1 MTSSKRDRTTA
12 LPQDLQE
19 AMRRRLAG
27 RAAARQGIPPAD
39 RTRPLPL
46 SFAQQRLWFL
56 DRLRPGDARYNSA
69 VALRLTGPLDRT
81 ALSRAL
87 DTVVERHE
95 ALRTT
100 FEERDGRP
108 AQTVRPA
115 APVPLPVTDT
125 PSYALEGALLAEYGR
140 PFDLDAGPL
149 LRALLLRETDTAH
162 TLLLTAHHIIT
173 DGWSMGIVLEEL
185 CTAYDAFA
193 RGAAPEPGPVAT
205 QYPDFAAWQREQLS
219 GPRLERQ
226 LDHWK
231 AQLSGAVAS
240 RLPLDHPRDGE
251 ESGAGAVRTFT
262 VPARTTARLR
272 ELAAEQHTT
281 LFTSLVAACQAL
293 LARWSG
299 QDDITIGSLTPG
311 RSRTDLER
319 TVGFFANTVV
329 LRTPVDTGGS
339 FRDLLGSAAT
349 TVNDAF
355 AHGDT
360 PFERLVEAVG
370 ATREAGRNPLFD
382 VMVLLH
388 PAPPTAPALRDLTAS
403 PVAVPR
409 QAATFELSVE
419 FVPDGEGLT
428 GLLEY
433 RTDLFD
439 TATAER
445 ITDQLLRT
453 LEGAATAPD
462 RPLGSL
468 PLLGP
473 DEARR
478 ITEEWHGTASAVP
491 AVTCPELFARQA
503 ERVPHAT
510 ALVAGEDRLDYATL
524 NTRAD
529 RLARHLV
536 AQGAGPERLVALR
549 LPRTADMIVAILA
562 VWKSGAGYLPLDL
575 ALPQERVQFLL
586 DDARPALVL
595 DEAALA
601 AVWEVEPGALPDP
614 GTDRATAPPDP
625 DTTAYVIYTSGST
638 GRPKGVAVTHR
649 SLTHLLAA
657 HREGFV
663 ADAGGGPL
671 RVALTAS
678 FSFDTS
684 LEGVL
689 LMADGHPLHLVDETT
704 RLDAAELVEYV
715 VEHRV
720 DFLDLTPSYLRQ
732 LLPAG
737 LLTDPRHQ
745 PRVLMLGGEPIGP
758 ALWRELAGHQG
769 VAAYNFYGP
778 TECTVDTLACRIEGE
793 GRPLVGRPLP
803 NVRAYV
809 LDDRLQPVPPGVGGE
824 LYLAGEQVARGYAGR
839 PGLTATRFLADPFGA
854 PGTRMYRTGDLARWT
869 ADGRLDHLGRADD
882 QVKVRGHRI
891 EPGEIEAALLDLPDL
906 TGAAVV
912 ALPDTHGQLRLA
924 AYVVPAAGAEPP
936 SAAQLRAAC
945 RRVLP
950 DHMVPSS
957 FTVLDTLPLTTS
969 GKLDRRALP
978 APDLETAPREREFVA
993 PRTPDEETLAGVW
1006 AEVLGVTRV
1015 GVTDNFFE
1023 LGGDSILSIQ
1033 AVSRARA
1040 AGLHLT
1046 SRDVFRHQTV
1056 ADLAAAASRRIAGT
1070 PVPRRPR
1077 EDGPAPLT
1085 PVQEW
1090 YAATHSDRDGRLRPF
1105 SMSMLLDLPYDVDEP
1120 ALEHAVEALAI
1131 HHPALRTRFAHSD
1144 GRTVGGAG
1152 QNGQASVTGEPGV
1165 TGHTGGVRR
1174 QHPGEGPVTGLLTRH
1189 DLSAAPDP
1197 AEARLSAAHTARAA
1211 LDPATG
1217 ALLRAALLLP
1227 PPGGRPQLFVTAHHL
1242 AVDSVSWRIL
1252 LGDLRQAYRQAAAG
1266 EAIQLEPVATPFTDW
1281 AAHLARLTRAGD
1293 LDDDLPYWTTE
1304 AARPRTPLPVDR
1316 RGTPLAGTVRTV
1328 RTRVDRATTEALLRR
1343 VPTAYRTQVNDVL
1356 LGALSRVLADWAGTE
1371 HVTVALEGH
1380 GREDLIAGN
1389 VDLSRTVGWFTS
1401 QYPVTL
1407 TPAGTPAAPDWGGT
1421 LKAVKE
1427 RLRAVPRR
1435 GLSYEALARLGSPD
1449 PAAGA
1454 LRELPLPQVCFNYH
1468 GQWDTTAGADFAP
1481 AAEVPG
1487 RDMAADEPLDHL
1499 LDISA
1504 VVADGEL
1511 EITWHYSD
1519 QAHTPDT
1526 VGELANGMVAALA
1539 AIAEHCA
1546 RPGAGGRTPSD
1557 FPLARLDQAAV
1568 DRLVGDARTV
1578 EDLLPLT
1585 PLQEGMLFHRLM
1597 GGADDVY
1604 VDQAA
1609 LLLDGVADPHTFGL
1623 AWQRVTDR
1631 TPALRT
1637 SVVWQDVPVPLQVVH
1652 RDVRVPL
1659 TQLDWRDVAPQE
1671 RADRFDRLRAD
1682 DLAHGIGLAS
1692 APLMRLSLI
1701 RLPDARL
1708 HLLWTSHH
1716 LILDGWSLA
1725 QVLTEVCEEYAAL
1738 TVGGEPSP
1746 PVRRSFAD
1754 YVRWLA
1760 DQDAEA
1766 ARAHWRATLGG
1777 FASPTPLPVDRPLTG
1792 THESRSADVHTAELS
1807 DTVSATLARTARD
1820 AGLTVNTVVQG
1831 AWALLLARHSAEPDV
1846 VFGTTVSGRPDELPG
1861 VESMVGMFIN
1871 TVPTRVRIDG
1881 GRPAADW
1888 LRELQDVQAESRRFA
1903 AASLAEL
1910 TALSDVPSGTPL
1922 FHSMVAFE
1930 NYPFDAART
1939 SGSGVRLVDV
1949 ASRDAT
1955 NYPLVLRAYQ
1965 GERLGFDLAYD
1976 PDLFDAD
1983 TVRALTHRLRLLLTE
1998 IAEHP
2003 GRPLRALA
2011 RTTAEERRRML
2022 VDFNGTEHGRPADTL
2037 VDLFEAQAAR
2047 TPEAVAVTC
2056 GSDRLDYAT
2065 LDAAAGRLAHR
2076 LAEAGAGPERFVA
2089 LALPRTTDLVV
2100 AVLAVLK
2107 TGAAYLPVDP
2117 KLPAER
2123 VAQLLDDA
2131 APVTLVTTTPMT
2143 TTEAAGRVRDTGV
2156 PLLVLDTP
2164 DVRADLARRPATGPA
2179 PSRRPLPES
2188 PAYAIYTSGS
2198 TGRPKGVVVPHAN
2211 VVRLFSRTH
2220 HWFGFDESDVW
2231 TLFHSYAFD
2240 FSVWELWGALLH
2252 GGRLVVVPDDT
2263 ARSPEDFLRL
2273 LADEQVTVLNQTP
2286 SAFYP
2291 LARADAEHPEL
2302 GARLALRT
2310 VVFGG
2315 EALDVDRLAEWYAHH
2330 PDTAPRLVNM
2340 YGITETTVHVTYE
2353 PLDRTT
2359 ARTGAASP
2367 IGTGIPDLRIYVLDG
2382 DLAPVPPGAVG
2393 EMYVAGEGLARG
2405 YLRRPG
2411 LTATRFLADPFA
2423 ASDPSAAPGR
2433 RMYRTGDRARRRA
2446 DGTLEYLGRA
2456 DQQVKIRG
2464 YRIEPGEIE
2473 AALHTHAGVGAA
2485 AVGVYEDGSGTRRLV
2500 AHVVGRGGAEP
2511 RTATEPPAATESP
2524 VVIEPRLAAALP
2536 VAAEPPPAAEL
2547 RAHLERL
2554 LPAHMVPAA
2563 YVPMAALPLTVNGK
2577 LDRRALPAPGPDG
2590 FATDAERVAPR
2601 TPAERAVAAA
2611 WADVLDTDEVGA
2623 DDDFF
2628 ALGGDSI
2635 LAVRVVSRLR
2645 AAFGTEVSP
2654 RLLFTH
2660 STLSDLAAELGDPAR
2675 HGTAPADVIPAV
2687 DPNTPAPLSYA
2698 QQRLWFLDRFEP
2710 GSTEY
2715 TTLSVLRLRGPL
2727 DADALR
2733 AALDGLVARHEAL
2746 RTTFRETGPEG
2757 RQDGHAL
2764 QDARQDGQ
2772 ARQIV
2777 HPPYPVDL
2785 PLDDL
2790 TGARDHLDAL
2800 IEREASA
2807 PFDLGAGPLL
2817 RARLVRL
2824 ADDEHVLVLAVH
2836 HIVTDGWSAGV
2847 LGRDLGELY
2856 TAARES
2862 RAPRLPHLPV
2872 RYADFAAWQRAR
2884 TDEVDEQ
2891 LGYWRAT
2898 LDGIT
2903 PLEPPTDRPR
2913 PAVRSR
2919 EGAMVTFTLPAA
2931 LTERLRETGRDADAT
2946 LYMTLLTACTVLLS
2960 RWADQEDITVG
2971 TVTAGRERPELHDV
2985 VGMFVN
2991 TLVLRNRVEP
3001 GLSFRTL
3008 LERVRTNVLDA
3019 FAHQDVPFEKLV
3031 DALQPERDTSRTPLF
3046 QVMVALHNLG
3056 AENLDLPGLDVEPLT
3071 PPIRYAS
3078 YDLAFD
3084 FVENDARDGYAA
3096 GDGDDASDGGVT
3108 GYLEYDTGLFDEDT
3122 AERLVARLRLLLEAA
3137 VEDPHRDARALP
3149 LLTPAEQRQVLDE
3162 WQGDRLPVPD
3172 TDFPALFE
3180 AQAART
3186 PYATAL
3192 VARDGTLTFAALNER
3207 ANRLAHHLITL
3218 GVGPERVVAVRL
3230 PRTSELL
3237 VAVFA
3242 VLKAGG
3248 TLLCADPGL
3257 PEERVAFLVEDAAP
3271 HTVLTADILRGT
3283 PWDELPAHD
3292 PTDAD
3297 RLAALHPDNAA
3308 YIIYT
3313 SGSTGRPKGVTVE
3326 HRHLV
3331 NLCHD
3336 HREGLVAPH
3345 TADGRRLKAAL
3356 SASFSFDTS
3365 WEGPLLLALGQE
3377 VHLVDEDVRL
3387 DPEAFC
3393 AQVDERELDLVN
3405 VTPSFLRELTAAGLL
3420 APGRHRPRL
3429 LLVGGEAVGA
3439 DTWAELCA
3447 AQDDFG
3453 VTAYNVYGP
3462 TETTVDAVYGRC
3474 ADHGERPVIGRPG
3487 RNLRAYVLDGALRPV
3502 PPGVPGELYLAGA
3515 QVARGYLNR
3524 PGLTATRF
3532 IADPFAAADRF
3543 GASGPAGGSGTVT
3556 APGGRMYRTGDRARW
3571 TTSGALEF
3579 LGRVDEQVK
3588 IRGFRIE
3595 PGEVE
3600 AALLAL
3606 PDVTD
3611 AAVTAREHAGRTM
3624 LVAYVVP
3631 AGEQAPSADELRV
3644 RLRRTLPDHMV
3655 PTAFVPLTRIP
3666 RTSGGKTDRRALPAP
3681 PAQPD
3686 SGTPYVAPRPGTEER
3701 LAAIWAEVLGVER
3714 VGARDNF
3721 FALGG
3726 DSILSIQIVSRARR
3740 TGLALTTK
3748 DVFRHQTVAEL
3759 ALRVAE
3765 SAPRPASGTDET
3777 VPAEAPLTPIQRWY
3791 LDHRRPG
3798 DALRFTMTQRLE
3810 LALGADPSALEQ
3822 AVDALVYRHP
3832 ALRTSFRHTE
3842 DGWHQQVLPQAP
3854 HAVFTSYDTSHLDDP
3869 ELEAQVQRAADAAQ
3883 GALDPTEGRVVR
3895 VLLFDRGPE
3904 RPAQLLL
3911 TVHHLAVDGVSW
3923 RILLGD
3929 LETAHRAAAAGE
3941 PVALPPAGTS
3951 YGRWARRL
3959 EEHTRSGALDA
3970 DLAHWT
3976 RTAAAP
3982 AGLPAGRPGPN
3993 THGTAATVTVTLTE
4007 EETEALL
4014 RRVPEVYRTQV
4025 NDVLLSALGRTL
4037 ARWCGRDTVLVGV
4050 EGHGREDLFDDVDL
4064 SRTVGWFTAE
4074 FPLALTVAPDADWR
4088 ATLRSVKEQLRA
4100 VPLHGLSHGA
4110 LRHLLPDS
4118 PLADAPH
4125 PRVGFNYH
4133 GRWDAGSGTEDGLYR
4148 SAVLPP
4154 AGRDT
4159 DPDETRPYLLDIT
4172 GVVQDGR
4179 LELGWTYPAA
4189 VHDEST
4195 VRHLAEQMCAALR
4208 DIVAHCA
4215 QPDAGGRT
4223 PSDFP
4228 LAGLSQQQ
4236 LDRLVGDGRQVADV
4250 LPLTPLQSGMLFHG
4264 LVDTAGAYFDRTAVR
4279 LTGVDDPGVFAAAWQ
4294 QVTDRTPVL
4303 RTDVHWQGLPHPV
4316 QVVHDRVDL
4325 PVTHLDWRTLTRE
4338 ERAAA
4343 TERLL
4348 AEDRAAGM
4356 DLTAAPLTRIT
4367 LAALPGAEVLL
4378 LWSSHHLILDGWS
4391 TGQLLTEVCER
4402 YAALTGGRD
4411 SAPPVRRPF
4420 ADFVR
4425 WLREQDE
4432 DAAERHWAD
4441 TLAGVT
4447 ERTPLP
4453 YDRIPAEAHR
4463 ARSAESVHHELD
4475 GDASGRLRETAAR
4488 AGLTVNTV
4496 VQAAWAL
4503 LLARY
4508 SGRDDVVFGTTVS
4521 GRPAELPG
4529 VDTMIGMFINTVPT
4543 RVRVR
4548 GDGVLSWLRG
4558 LQEAQSEDRRFD
4570 FLSLA
4575 RIQSLTEVP
4584 SGQALFDSMVV
4595 FENYPVDESAAA
4607 RTGVGVA
4614 EVRADDATTFPLCLR
4629 AHLSDRLGFDLAYDP
4644 AFFDRETV
4652 EQATARLATLLTRL
4666 ADGIDDT
4673 DGGVGALDPLTAG
4686 DRRLLAAWNT
4696 TARRVEPR
4704 SPVDLFAE
4712 QARRTPD
4719 ALALDD
4725 GDRRLTYREL
4735 ADWSDRVASRLL
4747 ADGLAAEDGVAL
4759 LMDRRAELVV
4769 AQLAVLKAGGAYVP
4783 VDGRAP
4789 EERRRTMLAQAN
4801 VRARLTA
4808 EDVAAARHAPLTGH
4822 AAVPADP
4829 DRLAYVMFT
4838 SGSTGLPKAVAV
4850 RHRDVTSLATDSRFT
4865 DGVCARVLL
4874 HSPVAF
4880 DAATFEV
4887 WAPLLTGGCVVVAP
4901 GETLDAALLRRLIGA
4916 GAGAGAGADAGARAA
4931 GAGPAR
4937 PARPVAPAAAGG
4949 HPETNGRSG
4958 DDGSIVGVGRCGDG
4972 RRGVDVGRPEDPG
4985 RTGGARLTA
4994 VWLTAGLFRLLA
5006 QDSPDSFA
5014 GLRQV
5019 WTGGDVV
5026 PAAAVRRVLAAC
5038 PGLTVVDGYGPT
5050 ETTTF
5055 ATSHALD
5062 DAAAVPD
5069 TVPVGRPLDDK
5080 RVHVLDARMRPVPP
5094 GCAGELYIAGEGV
5107 ARGYLGRPGESAR
5120 RFLADPLGP
5129 PGARMYRTGDLARRR
5144 PDGTVEFLGRAD
5156 DQVKIRGFRV
5166 EPGEVAAALAPH
5178 PGVADVAV
5186 TARED
5191 RPGARRLVAYVVGPA
5206 GHDPDEL
5213 RAYARRMLPDY
5224 LVPSAFVALT
5234 ALPLSGNGKV
5244 DHAALP
5250 APEGNTGPGQ
5260 GTRTAPRTE
5269 AERRTADVF
5278 ADVLGGQLPG
5288 VEDDF
5293 FALGGDSILSIR
5305 LASRLAEEFGTT
5317 LSPRVVFTHPTPAAL
5332 AELLTGDRTAD
5343 EKRPVIAPVD
5353 RDATAPMSY
5362 AQQRLWFL
5370 EEFAPG
5376 GTEYVTA
5383 LALRLRGRLDPRAL
5397 AAALRKLVTRHESL
5411 RTTFDTVDGRGV
5423 QIVRPP
5429 QEVPLPLYDL
5439 SELPEGERTARL
5451 EKRLAADRA
5460 LPFDLREGPLLRTG
5474 LIRLADD
5481 EHVLTL
5487 TLHHIVTDGWSTAV
5501 LTGDLAHLYRAEL
5514 DPATEPL
5521 PPLPVQYADYAHW
5534 QRTTSEHEQQ
5544 LDYWKEQL
5552 ADIKPLDLPT
5562 DRPRPPL
5569 RTRSGAS
5576 ARLTL
5581 PPGVARR
5588 LGQVGR
5594 DRGATLFTTLVA
5606 AAQTFLAR
5614 LCGSQDVT
5622 VGTVTSGRDQAEIQ
5636 HLIGFFVNTLVLR
5649 SHVDTERPFA
5659 EFLDDVRRTVLDAF
5673 AHQEVPFEQVVDE
5686 VRPVRDT
5693 SRTPLFQVMVVLQNT
5708 PAAGL
5713 DVPDLEVSAVETEL
5727 QHAAFDLTLE
5737 FAEADSG
5744 GLDGLLTYNTDLFDA
5759 ATAEHLADQLTTL
5772 LTAVADDPHRS
5783 LAALPLASD
5792 EELKALLEQGRGT
5805 ARPVPVATLPDL
5817 FARQVAATPD
5827 AVALEDAGRQLSYAG
5842 LDRAADRLAHR
5853 LIARGVGPE
5862 DVVALAL
5869 PRSAETVVAQLAVAK
5884 AGAAFLPVDPN
5895 YPPQRREFMVR
5906 DAGARVVLDDP
5917 AEIMETWGVGGLHT
5931 APAEAV
5937 RVTALTPDHPAY
5949 VIYTSGSTGT
5959 PKGVTVTHRGLAGF
5973 AAAAAERY
5981 AAGPGDRVLQFAS
5994 PSFDASVL
6002 ELCVSLLSGATLVT
6016 GEEGPLIGERLAQ
6029 VLAERRISHT
6039 LIPPAALATVDPET
6053 AGHLPH
6059 LRTLIVGAEACPAD
6073 LVERWAPGR
6082 RMINS
6087 YGPTEATV
6095 VATWTGPL
6103 SPADGAPPIGRPA
6116 GATRVYVLDGALR
6129 PVPPCVTGE
6138 LYVAGP
6144 GLARGYL
6151 HRPGLTARRFVAD
6164 PFGAAGERMYRTGDL
6179 VRRGADGELR
6189 FVGRADDQIKLRGFR
6204 IEPGETESALRRS
6217 PYVRDAVV
6225 VVRTDGPDGSHGPH
6239 GPDGQPSD
6247 GHGRL
6252 VAYVVPADHGHGD
6265 GDGDGGDG
6273 GGGGGGGLPVAA
6285 LREDLAGLLPPHMV
6299 PSVFVP
6305 LERLPLTPNGKT
6317 DRRALPAPDPAHTA
6331 VAAGPRT
6338 APRTDT
6344 ERRIAHVWTDVL
6356 GVADIGVDD
6365 NFFVLGGDSILSMQV
6380 VSRLRREGLHL
6391 ATRDLFTHQTVAEL
6405 ATVVGTAPQHAGDGP
6420 ATGAVPLTP
6429 IQEWFLTTPRADH
6442 THFNQSALLE
6452 LDAAPDPAALGIA
6465 LDAMLEHH
6473 DALRMR
6479 FTEDADGW
6487 HQFNPPPGEQG
6498 ESEELLV
6505 RYDLSG
6511 LPSEEADAAMKKA
6524 ADALHTGFDLGRG
6537 PLLRAAL
6544 FTGAGA
6550 DGRTANDGTAD
6561 GRTADSRPPDEAEGT
6576 AFLLLVAHHLVVDAV
6591 SWRILADD
6599 LEAAYRQAVRGE
6611 PVSLGERTTSFRD
6624 WAHKLAGHVVGGGLD
6639 HELAYWEEAVTAGQ
6653 LPTAV
6658 SASAAA
6664 SAATTPVAQQA
6675 GPFTVE
6681 LGEEDTE
6688 SLLRA
6693 APAAYRTRVNDVLL
6707 AALALALARRT
6718 GNDRVR
6724 LDLEGHGREDL
6735 LDDVDLSRT
6744 VGWFTTIHPVV
6755 LQVSEPDRPGPARNW
6770 RSLVKSVRRQL
6781 RSVPGNGLGF
6791 GALRTFG
6798 PPEVRER
6805 LGAAAH
6811 GQVVFNY
6818 LGQWDARP
6826 AAPDGGLVRTE
6837 HGSFGQDH
6845 DPRDSGSHPLEVV
6858 GAVRDG
6864 RFAFTWHH
6872 HAGTYD
6878 PATVR
6883 RVAGDFAEALSHIAR
6898 HARESL

>member
-1 MTSSKRDRTTA
+1 MTSSKRDRTQA
-12 LPQDLQE
+12 LPADLQE

-27 RAAARQGIPPAD
+27 RAAAARQGIPRAD
-39 RTRPLPL
+39 RSRPLPL

-81 ALSRAL
+81 LLSRAL
-87 DTVVERHE
+87 DLVVERHE

-100 FEERDGRP
+100 FEESDGRP

-115 APVPLPVTDT
+115 APVRLPVTDT
-125 PSYALEGALLAEYGR
+125 PSFALEAALLAEYER
-140 PFDLDAGPL
+140 PFDLSTGPL
-149 LRALLLRETDTAH
+149 VRALLLRESDTAH
-162 TLLLTAHHIIT
+162 TLMLTAHHIVT
-173 DGWSMGIVLEEL
+173 DGWSMGVLLEEL
-185 CTAYDAFA
+185 CTAYEALS
-193 RGAAPEPGPVAT
+193 RGAAPELEPVAT
-205 QYPDFAAWQREQLS
+205 QYPDFAAWQREQLT
-219 GPRLERQ
+219 GPRLERELTYWTQ
-226 LDHWK
+226 
-231 AQLSGAVAS
+231 QLSGAVPP
-240 RLPLDHPRDGE
+240 RLPLDRPRDGE
-251 ESGAGAVRTFT
+251 ESGAGAVHTFT
-262 VPARTTARLR
+262 VPADVTARLR

-281 LFTSLVAACQAL
+281 LFTSLLAACQAL

-299 QDDITIGSLTPG
+299 QDDITVGSLTPG

-319 TVGFFANTVV
+319 AVGFFAHTVV
-329 LRTPVDTGGS
+329 LRTPVDRDGS
-339 FRDLLGSAAT
+339 FRDLLGAAAT

-388 PAPPTAPALRDLTAS
+388 PAPPAAPALRDLTTA

-409 QAATFELSVE
+409 QAATFDLSVE
-419 FVPDGEGLT
+419 FVPDGDGLT

-445 ITDQLLRT
+445 MAGQLLRT

-462 RPLGSL
+462 RPLGTL
-468 PLLGP
+468 PLLTPG
-473 DEARR
+473 EARR
-478 ITEEWHGTASAVP
+478 VTQEWNTTAPPVP
-491 AVTCPELFARQA
+491 TTTPQELFARQA
-503 ERVPHAT
+503 ARTPHAT
-510 ALVAGEDRLDYATL
+510 ALVAGDDRLDYATL
-524 NTRAD
+524 NARAN
-529 RLARHLV
+529 RLAHHLM

-549 LPRTADMIVAILA
+549 LPRTADMIVAMLA
-562 VWKSGAGYLPLDL
+562 VWKSGAGYLPLDR
-575 ALPQERVQFLL
+575 ALPEERVRFLL

-595 DEAALA
+595 DEAALR
-601 AVWEVEPGALPDP
+601 AVPTTLPD
-614 GTDRATAPPDP
+614 TDPVAPASP

-649 SLTHLLAA
+649 SLAHLLAA
-657 HREGFV
+657 HRAGFV

-704 RLDAAELVEYV
+704 RLDAAALVEYV

-737 LLTDPRHQ
+737 LLTDPRHR
-745 PRVLMLGGEPIGP
+745 PRVLMLGGEAIGP
-758 ALWRELAGHQG
+758 GLWRELAGHPD

-778 TECTVDTLACRIEGE
+778 TECTVDALACRIEGE

-803 NVRAYV
+803 HVRAYV

-824 LYLAGEQVARGYAGR
+824 LYLAGEQLARGYAGR
-839 PGLTATRFLADPFGA
+839 PGLTAARFLADPFGP

-869 ADGRLDHLGRADD
+869 ADGRVDYLGRADD

-891 EPGEIEAALLDLPDL
+891 EPGEVEAALLDLPDL

-912 ALPDTHGQLRLA
+912 AVADAHGHLRLA
-924 AYVVPAAGAEPP
+924 AYVVPRQGAEPP
-936 SAAQLRAAC
+936 TASELRAAC

-957 FTVLDTLPLTTS
+957 FTVLGALPLTTS

-978 APDLETAPREREFVA
+978 APDVDAVPREREFVA
-993 PRTPDEETLAGVW
+993 PRTPDEETLAGIW
-1006 AEVLGVTRV
+1006 AEVLGVARV

-1040 AGLHLT
+1040 AGLRLT

-1056 ADLAAAASRRIAGT
+1056 ADLAAAASRRTAEVHA
-1070 PVPRRPR
+1070 PSLARQ
-1077 EDGPAPLT
+1077 EGPAPLT
-1085 PVQEW
+1085 PVQDW
-1090 YAATHSDRDGRLRPF
+1090 YFATHGDREGNPRLF
-1105 SMSMLLDLPYDVDEP
+1105 SMSMLIDLPYDLDAP
-1120 ALEHAVEALAI
+1120 ALERAVDALAA
-1131 HHPALRTRFAHSD
+1131 HHPALRTRFA
-1144 GRTVGGAG
+1144 RGGDIW
-1152 QNGQASVTGEPGV
+1152 S
-1165 TGHTGGVRR
+1165 
-1174 QHPGEGPVTGLLTRH
+1174 QHPGEGPATGLTTRH
-1189 DLSAAPDP
+1189 DLTGAADLP
-1197 AEARLSAAHTARAA
+1197 AARTEAADAARAA

-1227 PPGGRPQLFVTAHHL
+1227 PGERPQLFLTAHHL

-1252 LGDLRQAYRQAAAG
+1252 LADLELAYRQASAG
-1266 EAIQLEPVATPFTDW
+1266 EPVRLEPVPSAFTDW
-1281 AAHLARLTRAGD
+1281 AADLSRRVRAGE
-1293 LDDDLPYWTTE
+1293 LDDDLPYWTAE
-1304 AARPRTPLPVDR
+1304 AAEPRTPLPVDR
-1316 RGTPLAGTVRTV
+1316 PGTPLAGSVRTV
-1328 RTRVDRATTEALLRR
+1328 RTRVARATTEALLRR
-1343 VPTAYRTQVNDVL
+1343 VPAAYRTQVNDVL
-1356 LGALSRVLADWAGTE
+1356 LSALSRVLTDWTGTGR
-1371 HVTVALEGH
+1371 VTVALEGH
-1380 GREDLIAGN
+1380 GREDRLFED
-1389 VDLSRTVGWFTS
+1389 VDLSRTVGWFTT

-1407 TPAGTPAAPDWGGT
+1407 TPAGPSSAPDWGGT

-1435 GLSYEALARLGSPD
+1435 GLSYEALARLGSPA
-1449 PAAGA
+1449 PAARA
-1454 LRELPLPQVCFNYH
+1454 LAEVPLPQVCFNYH
-1468 GQWDTTAGADFAP
+1468 GQWDASPGQDFAP

-1487 RDMAADEPLDHL
+1487 RDMAVDEPLDHL
-1499 LDISA
+1499 LDVSA
-1504 VVADGEL
+1504 VVVDGEL

-1519 QAHTPDT
+1519 HTHDTDT
-1526 VGELANGMVAALA
+1526 VRSLADGMVAALA
-1539 AIAEHCA
+1539 AIAEHCG

-1568 DRLVGDARTV
+1568 DRLVGDGRTV

-1585 PLQEGMLFHRLM
+1585 PLQEGMLFHRLV
-1597 GGADDVY
+1597 GGPDDVY

-1609 LLLDGVADPHTFGL
+1609 LLLDGVADPHAFAV

-1652 RDVRVPL
+1652 RDVRVPV
-1659 TQLDWRDVAPQE
+1659 TRLDWRDVPEGE
-1671 RADRFDRLRAD
+1671 RADRFARLRAD
-1682 DLAHGIGLAS
+1682 DLARGIDLAA
-1692 APLMRLSLI
+1692 APLMRLTLV

-1738 TVGGEPSP
+1738 TAGTEPSP
-1746 PVRRSFAD
+1746 PVRRPFAD

-1766 ARAHWRATLGG
+1766 GRAHWRQALAG
-1777 FASPTPLPVDRPLTG
+1777 FATPTPLPFDRPLTG
-1792 THESRSADVHTAELS
+1792 GHEARSADVHTAELS
-1807 DTVSATLARTARD
+1807 DAVSRALARTARE
-1820 AGLTVNTVVQG
+1820 AGLTVSTVVQG
-1831 AWALLLARHSAEPDV
+1831 AWALLLARYSAEPDV
-1846 VFGTTVSGRPDELPG
+1846 VFGTTVSGRPEELPG

-1871 TVPTRVRIDG
+1871 TVPTRVRVDG
-1881 GRPAADW
+1881 HRAAVDW
-1888 LRELQDVQAESRRFA
+1888 LRELQAAQADSRRFS

-1910 TALSDVPSGTPL
+1910 TALSDVPSGSPL

-1930 NYPFDAART
+1930 NYPFDEART
-1939 SGSGVRLVDV
+1939 SGSGIRLADV
-1949 ASRDAT
+1949 TSRDAT

-1976 PDLFDAD
+1976 PHLFDAGA
-1983 TVRALTHRLRLLLTE
+1983 VRALADRLRLLLTE
-1998 IAEHP
+1998 FAEAP

-2011 RTTAEERRRML
+2011 WTTAEERRRML
-2022 VDFNGTEHGRPADTL
+2022 VDVNGTERGRPADTL

-2047 TPEAVAVTC
+2047 TPDATAVTC
-2056 GSDRLDYAT
+2056 GADRLDYAT

-2089 LALPRTTDLVV
+2089 LALPRSTDLVV
-2100 AVLAVLK
+2100 AILAVLK
-2107 TGAAYLPVDP
+2107 TGAAYLPIDP

-2123 VAQLLDDA
+2123 IAHLLDDA
-2131 APVTLVTTTPMT
+2131 APVTLVTTTD
-2143 TTEAAGRVRDTGV
+2143 AAGRAPGTTV
-2156 PLLVLDTP
+2156 PLLVLDAP
-2164 DVRADLARRPATGPA
+2164 DVPADLARRPSTGPA
-2179 PSRRPLPES
+2179 PARRPLPES

-2211 VVRLFSRTH
+2211 VVRLFTRTR
-2220 HWFGFDESDVW
+2220 HWFGFDETDVW

-2263 ARSPEDFLRL
+2263 ARSPEDLLRL

-2315 EALDVDRLAEWYAHH
+2315 EALDVARLADWYTRH

-2340 YGITETTVHVTYE
+2340 YGITETTVHVTYA

-2359 ARTGAASP
+2359 ARTGTASP
-2367 IGTGIPDLRIYVLDG
+2367 IGTGIPDLRVYVLD
-2382 DLAPVPPGAVG
+2382 DALAPVPPGAVG

-2405 YLRRPG
+2405 YLKRPG
-2411 LTATRFLADPFA
+2411 LTATRFLADPFG
-2423 ASDPSAAPGR
+2423 APGT

-2473 AALHTHAGVGAA
+2473 AALHAHPGVGEA

-2511 RTATEPPAATESP
+2511 PS
-2524 VVIEPRLAAALP
+2524 AAA
-2536 VAAEPPPAAEL
+2536 L

-2563 YVPMAALPLTVNGK
+2563 YVPLAALPLTANGK

-2590 FATDAERVAPR
+2590 FATGTGHSAPR

-2645 AAFGTEVSP
+2645 AAFGTDVSP
-2654 RLLFTH
+2654 RLLFTNPTV
-2660 STLSDLAAELGDPAR
+2660 SGLAAALGDPAEN
-2675 HGTAPADVIPAV
+2675 GTMPADVIPAA
-2687 DPNTPAPLSYA
+2687 DPGTPAPLSYA

-2727 DADALR
+2727 DETALR
-2733 AALDGLVARHEAL
+2733 TALSGLVARHEAL
-2746 RTTFRETGPEG
+2746 RTTFAE
-2757 RQDGHAL
+2757 QDGHAT
-2764 QDARQDGQ
+2764 
-2772 ARQIV
+2772 QIV
-2777 HPPYPVDL
+2777 HPPHPVDL

-2790 TGARDHLDAL
+2790 TGARDGLDAL
-2800 IEREASA
+2800 VESEAA
-2807 PFDLGAGPLL
+2807 VPFDLSTGPLL

-2836 HIVTDGWSAGV
+2836 HIVTDGWSVGV

-2856 TAARES
+2856 AAALEG

-2872 RYADFAAWQRAR
+2872 RYADHATWQRAR
-2884 TDEVDEQ
+2884 TDHVDKQ
-2891 LGYWRAT
+2891 LAYWRDT

-2913 PAVRSR
+2913 PAVRTR
-2919 EGAMVTFTLPAA
+2919 DGALVTFTLPAA
-2931 LTERLRETGRDADAT
+2931 LTERLRETGREADAT
-2946 LYMTLLTACTVLLS
+2946 LYMTLLTACTILLS

-2971 TVTAGRERPELHDV
+2971 TVTAGRERAELHDV

-2991 TLVLRNRVEP
+2991 TLVLRNRVEQ
-3001 GLSFRTL
+3001 GLSFRAL
-3008 LERVRTNVLDA
+3008 LERVRTTVLDA
-3019 FAHQDVPFEKLV
+3019 FAHQEVPFEKLV

-3056 AENLDLPGLDVEPLT
+3056 AEAPGLPGLDVEPLT
-3071 PPIRYAS
+3071 PPVRHAAF
-3078 YDLAFD
+3078 DLAFD
-3084 FVENDARDGYAA
+3084 FVE
-3096 GDGDDASDGGVT
+3096 SDGGVT
-3108 GYLEYDTGLFDEDT
+3108 GYLEYDTGLFDADT
-3122 AERLVARLRLLLEAA
+3122 AERLAARLTLLLEAA
-3137 VEDPHRDARALP
+3137 AEDPHRDARALP
-3149 LLTPAEQRQVLDE
+3149 LLTDAERRQVLDE
-3162 WQGDRLPVPD
+3162 WQGGRLPAAD
-3172 TDFPALFE
+3172 TAFPALFE

-3186 PYATAL
+3186 PDATAL
-3192 VARDGTLTFAALNER
+3192 VARDETLTFAALDER

-3230 PRTSELL
+3230 PRTSHLL
-3237 VAVFA
+3237 VAVLA

-3248 TLLCADPGL
+3248 TLLCLDPDL
-3257 PEERVAFLVEDAAP
+3257 PEERVSFLLADAAP
-3271 HTVLTADILRGT
+3271 HTVLTADSLREV
-3283 PWDELPAHD
+3283 PWDRLPAHH

-3297 RLAALHPDNAA
+3297 RLAPLHPDNAA
-3308 YIIYT
+3308 YIVYT

-3336 HREGLVAPH
+3336 HREGLVTPH

-3377 VHLVDEDVRL
+3377 IHLVDEDVRL

-3393 AQVDERELDLVN
+3393 AQIDQRELDLVN

-3420 APGRHRPRL
+3420 APGRHHPRL
-3429 LLVGGEAVGA
+3429 LLVGGEAVGP
-3439 DTWAELCA
+3439 DTWTELCA
-3447 AQDDFG
+3447 AGADFG
-3453 VTAYNVYGP
+3453 VTAYNMYGP

-3474 ADHGERPVIGRPG
+3474 ADRPERPVIGRPG

-3502 PPGVPGELYLAGA
+3502 PPGFPGELYLAGA

-3524 PGLTATRF
+3524 PGLTAARF
-3532 IADPFAAADRF
+3532 LADPF
-3543 GASGPAGGSGTVT
+3543 G
-3556 APGGRMYRTGDRARW
+3556 APGERMYRTGDRARW
-3571 TTSGALEF
+3571 DTSGTLEF
-3579 LGRVDEQVK
+3579 LGRADEQIK

-3631 AGEQAPSADELRV
+3631 AGERSPSADALRV
-3644 RLRRTLPDHMV
+3644 ALRRTLPDHMV
-3655 PTAFVPLTRIP
+3655 PAAFVPLARIP
-3666 RTSGGKTDRRALPAP
+3666 RTSSGKTDRRALPAP
-3681 PAQPD
+3681 PVQPD
-3686 SGTPYVAPRPGTEER
+3686 GGTPYVAPRPGTEER

-3740 TGLALTTK
+3740 AGLALTTK
-3748 DVFRHQTVAEL
+3748 DVFRHQTIAEL
-3759 ALRVAE
+3759 ALQIGE
-3765 SAPRPASGTDET
+3765 SAPRPAVGTDDAP
-3777 VPAEAPLTPIQRWY
+3777 PAEAPLTPIQRWY
-3791 LDHRRPG
+3791 LDDRRPG
-3798 DALRFTMTQRLE
+3798 DTLRFTMTQRLE
-3810 LALGADPSALEQ
+3810 LAVGTDLPALER
-3822 AVDALVYRHP
+3822 AVDALVRHHP
-3832 ALRTSFRHTE
+3832 ALRTRFRHSG
-3842 DGWHQQVLPQAP
+3842 DGWHQEVLPQAP
-3854 HAVFTSYDTSHLDDP
+3854 DGVCTRHDVAGLDAAA
-3869 ELEAQVQRAADAAQ
+3869 LEAEVQRAADDAQ
-3883 GALDPTEGRVVR
+3883 ASLDPIEGRVVR
-3895 VLLFDRGPE
+3895 ALLFDRGPE
-3904 RPAQLLL
+3904 RPPQLLI
-3911 TVHHLAVDGVSW
+3911 TVHHLVVDGVSW
-3923 RILLGD
+3923 RILLAD
-3929 LETAHRAAAAGE
+3929 LESAHRAAAAGRPAE
-3941 PVALPPAGTS
+3941 LPPVGTA
-3951 YGRWARRL
+3951 YGHWAARL
-3959 EEHTRSGALDA
+3959 AQHTRSGALDA
-3970 DLAHWT
+3970 DLAHWN
-3976 RTAAAP
+3976 RAAAP
-3982 AGLPAGRPGPN
+3982 AALPAGRPGAN
-3993 THGTAATVTVTLTE
+3993 THGTAATVTVALAPQ
-4007 EETEALL
+4007 ETEALL
-4014 RRVPEVYRTQV
+4014 RQVPDVYRTQV

-4037 ARWCGRDTVLVGV
+4037 ARWCERDTVLVGV
-4050 EGHGREDLFDDVDL
+4050 EGHGREDLFDDMDL
-4064 SRTVGWFTAE
+4064 SRTVGWFTAQ

-4118 PLADAPH
+4118 PLADAP
-4125 PRVGFNYH
+4125 PPQVGFNYH
-4133 GRWDAGSGTEDGLYR
+4133 GRWDAGSGTEEGLYR
-4148 SAVLPP
+4148 AALAP

-4179 LELGWTYPAA
+4179 LELGWTYPSA
-4189 VHDEST
+4189 VYDEST
-4195 VRHLAEQMCAALR
+4195 VRQLADQMCAALR

-4215 QPDAGGRT
+4215 GPDAGGRT
-4223 PSDFP
+4223 PSDYP
-4228 LAGLSQQQ
+4228 LADLTQEQ
-4236 LDRLVGDGRQVADV
+4236 LDHLVGDGRHAADI

-4279 LTGVDDPGVFAAAWQ
+4279 LTGVADPRAFAAAWQ
-4294 QVTDRTPVL
+4294 QVADRTPAL
-4303 RTDVHWQGLPHPV
+4303 RTSVHWQGLPHPV
-4316 QVVHDRVDL
+4316 QVVHHRVEL
-4325 PVTHLDWRTLTRE
+4325 PVTHLDWRQLTPGQ
-4338 ERAAA
+4338 RAEA

-4356 DLTAAPLTRIT
+4356 ELTAAPLTRIT
-4367 LAALPGAEVLL
+4367 LAALPGDEVLL

-4391 TGQLLTEVCER
+4391 SGQLLTEVCER
-4402 YAALTGGRD
+4402 YAALTGGQD
-4411 SAPPVRRPF
+4411 TAPPVRRPF
-4420 ADFVR
+4420 ADFLR

-4432 DAAERHWAD
+4432 NAAERHWAD
-4441 TLAGVT
+4441 TLAGFT

-4453 YDRIPAEAHR
+4453 YDRTPAEAHR

-4475 GDASGRLRETAAR
+4475 ARLSQRLRETAAR

-4503 LLARY
+4503 LLARH

-4543 RVRVR
+4543 RVSVR
-4548 GDGVLSWLRG
+4548 AGGVLPWLRG
-4558 LQEAQSEDRRFD
+4558 LQERQSEDRRFD
-4570 FLSLA
+4570 HLSLA
-4575 RIQSLTEVP
+4575 RIQALSEVP
-4584 SGQALFDSMVV
+4584 AKEALFDSMVV

-4629 AHLSDRLGFDLAYDP
+4629 AHLTDRLGFDLAYDP
-4644 AFFDRETV
+4644 AFFDRATV
-4652 EQATARLATLLTRL
+4652 ERATARLAALLTRF
-4666 ADGIDDT
+4666 ADGL
-4673 DGGVGALDPLTAG
+4673 DGDVGDLEPLTAE
-4686 DRRLLAAWNT
+4686 DRRLLEQWNI
-4696 TARRVEPR
+4696 TARRTQPR
-4704 SPVDLFAE
+4704 SPVDLFAD
-4712 QARRTPD
+4712 QARRTPH

-4725 GDRRLTYREL
+4725 GEQPLTYREL

-4759 LMDRRAELVV
+4759 LMDRGAELVV

-4783 VDGRAP
+4783 VDARAP
-4789 EERRRTMLAQAN
+4789 EERRRTMFAQAG
-4801 VRARLTA
+4801 VRARLNA
-4808 EDVAAARHAPLTGH
+4808 EDVTAARHAPPAGP

-4850 RHRDVTSLATDSRFT
+4850 RHRDVASLATDSRFA

-4901 GETLDAALLRRLIGA
+4901 GETVEAGLLRRL
-4916 GAGAGAGADAGARAA
+4916 
-4931 GAGPAR
+4931 
-4937 PARPVAPAAAGG
+4937 
-4949 HPETNGRSG
+4949 
-4958 DDGSIVGVGRCGDG
+4958 
-4972 RRGVDVGRPEDPG
+4972 
-4985 RTGGARLTA
+4985 TGGTAPSGESGLTA
-4994 VWLTAGLFRLLA
+4994 LWLTAGLFRLLA
-5006 QDSPDSFA
+5006 QDAPDCFA

-5062 DAAAVPD
+5062 DAAAVPE

-5094 GCAGELYIAGEGV
+5094 GCAGELYVAGEGV
-5107 ARGYLGRPGESAR
+5107 ARGYLGRPGETAR
-5120 RFLADPLGP
+5120 RFLADPSGP
-5129 PGARMYRTGDLARRR
+5129 AGARMYRTGDLARRR

-5166 EPGEVAAALAPH
+5166 EPGEVAAALAAH
-5178 PGVADVAV
+5178 PGVTDVAV
-5186 TARED
+5186 VARED

-5206 GHDPDEL
+5206 GDDPEEL
-5213 RAYARRMLPDY
+5213 RAYARRTLPDY
-5224 LVPSAFVALT
+5224 LVPSGFVALE

-5244 DHAALP
+5244 DQAALP
-5250 APEGNTGPGQ
+5250 APEPDTDAARD
-5260 GTRTAPRTE
+5260 TRTAPRTE
-5269 AERRTADVF
+5269 AERRTVGVF

-5293 FALGGDSILSIR
+5293 FSLGGDSILSIR

-5317 LSPRVVFTHPTPAAL
+5317 LSPRAVFTHPTPAAL
-5332 AELLTGDRTAD
+5332 AALLTGDRTAD
-5343 EKRPVIAPVD
+5343 GTAPAIVPVA
-5353 RDATAPMSY
+5353 REAAAPMSF

-5376 GTEYVTA
+5376 GSEYVTA
-5383 LALRLRGRLDPRAL
+5383 LALRLRGRLDVRAL
-5397 AAALRKLVTRHESL
+5397 TAALGKLVARHESL
-5411 RTTFDTVDGRGV
+5411 RTTFDTVDGQGV
-5423 QIVRPP
+5423 QIVHPP
-5429 QEVPLPLYDL
+5429 REVPLPLDDL
-5439 SELPEGERTARL
+5439 SGLPEGDRAARL
-5451 EKRLAADRA
+5451 EELLAADRA
-5460 LPFDLREGPLLRTG
+5460 RPFDLRQGPLLRTG

-5514 DPATEPL
+5514 DPATGPL
-5521 PPLPVQYADYAHW
+5521 PALPVQYADYAQW
-5534 QRTTSEHEQQ
+5534 QRTTSGREQQ
-5544 LDYWKEQL
+5544 LSYWKEQL
-5552 ADIKPLDLPT
+5552 ADIQPLDLPT
-5562 DRPRPPL
+5562 DRPRPPI
-5569 RTRSGAS
+5569 RTRSGAT

-5581 PPGVARR
+5581 PPRAARR
-5588 LGQVGR
+5588 LAQVGR

-5614 LCGSQDVT
+5614 LSGGRDIA
-5622 VGTVTSGRDQAEIQ
+5622 VGTVTSGREQTEIQ
-5636 HLIGFFVNTLVLR
+5636 QLIGFFVNTLVLR
-5649 SHVDTERPFA
+5649 SHVDAGRPFP

-5708 PAAGL
+5708 PVADL
-5713 DVPDLEVSAVETEL
+5713 DLPGLEVSAVETEL

-5737 FAEADSG
+5737 FAETDSG
-5744 GLDGLLTYNTDLFDA
+5744 ALEGLLTYNTDLFDA
-5759 ATAEHLADQLTTL
+5759 ATAEHMADQLATL
-5772 LTAVADDPHRS
+5772 LTAVADDPHRP
-5783 LAALPLASD
+5783 LGALPLASD
-5792 EELKALLEQGRGT
+5792 EELKALLDRGQGT
-5805 ARPVPVATLPDL
+5805 APPVPVATLPEL
-5817 FARQVAATPD
+5817 FERQAADTPD
-5827 AVALEDAGRQLSYAG
+5827 AVALLDGERQLSYADV
-5842 LDRAADRLAHR
+5842 DRAANRLAHR

-5862 DVVALAL
+5862 ETVALAL
-5869 PRSAETVVAQLAVAK
+5869 PRAAETVVAQLAVAK
-5884 AGAAFLPVDPN
+5884 AGGAFLPVDPD
-5895 YPPQRREFMVR
+5895 YPEQRREFMVR
-5906 DAGARVVLDDP
+5906 DAGARVVLADP
-5917 AEIMETWGVGGLHT
+5917 ADVWAADGPDT
-5931 APAEAV
+5931 APTDTD
-5937 RVTALTPDHPAY
+5937 RTTALTADHPAY

-5959 PKGVTVTHRGLAGF
+5959 PKGVVVTHRGLAGF
-5973 AAAAAERY
+5973 AAAAAQQY

-6002 ELCVSLLSGATLVT
+6002 ELCVSLLSGAALVT
-6016 GEEGPLIGERLAQ
+6016 GEEGPLVGERLAQ

-6039 LIPPAALATVDPET
+6039 LVPPAALATVEPET
-6053 AGHLPH
+6053 SGALPH
-6059 LRTLIVGAEACPAD
+6059 LRTLIVGAEACPSD

-6103 SPADGAPPIGRPA
+6103 SPGGDAPPIGRPA
-6116 GATRVYVLDGALR
+6116 GATRVYVLDAALR
-6129 PVPPCVTGE
+6129 PVPPGVTGE

-6151 HRPGLTARRFVAD
+6151 GRPGLTAQRFVAD

-6179 VRRGADGELR
+6179 VRWGADGELR
-6189 FVGRADDQIKLRGFR
+6189 FVGRA
-6204 IEPGETESALRRS
+6204 
-6217 PYVRDAVV
+6217 
-6225 VVRTDGPDGSHGPH
+6225 
-6239 GPDGQPSD
+6239 
-6247 GHGRL
+6247 
-6252 VAYVVPADHGHGD
+6252 
-6265 GDGDGGDG
+6265 
-6273 GGGGGGGLPVAA
+6273 
-6285 LREDLAGLLPPHMV
+6285 
-6299 PSVFVP
+6299 
-6305 LERLPLTPNGKT
+6305 
-6317 DRRALPAPDPAHTA
+6317 
-6331 VAAGPRT
+6331 
-6338 APRTDT
+6338 
-6344 ERRIAHVWTDVL
+6344 
-6356 GVADIGVDD
+6356 
-6365 NFFVLGGDSILSMQV
+6365 
-6380 VSRLRREGLHL
+6380 
-6391 ATRDLFTHQTVAEL
+6391 
-6405 ATVVGTAPQHAGDGP
+6405 
-6420 ATGAVPLTP
+6420 
-6429 IQEWFLTTPRADH
+6429 
-6442 THFNQSALLE
+6442 
-6452 LDAAPDPAALGIA
+6452 
-6465 LDAMLEHH
+6465 
-6473 DALRMR
+6473 
-6479 FTEDADGW
+6479 
-6487 HQFNPPPGEQG
+6487 
-6498 ESEELLV
+6498 
-6505 RYDLSG
+6505 
-6511 LPSEEADAAMKKA
+6511 
-6524 ADALHTGFDLGRG
+6524 
-6537 PLLRAAL
+6537 
-6544 FTGAGA
+6544 
-6550 DGRTANDGTAD
+6550 
-6561 GRTADSRPPDEAEGT
+6561 
-6576 AFLLLVAHHLVVDAV
+6576 
-6591 SWRILADD
+6591 
-6599 LEAAYRQAVRGE
+6599 
-6611 PVSLGERTTSFRD
+6611 
-6624 WAHKLAGHVVGGGLD
+6624 
-6639 HELAYWEEAVTAGQ
+6639 
-6653 LPTAV
+6653 
-6658 SASAAA
+6658 
-6664 SAATTPVAQQA
+6664 
-6675 GPFTVE
+6675 
-6681 LGEEDTE
+6681 
-6688 SLLRA
+6688 
-6693 APAAYRTRVNDVLL
+6693 
-6707 AALALALARRT
+6707 
-6718 GNDRVR
+6718 
-6724 LDLEGHGREDL
+6724 
-6735 LDDVDLSRT
+6735 
-6744 VGWFTTIHPVV
+6744 
-6755 LQVSEPDRPGPARNW
+6755 
-6770 RSLVKSVRRQL
+6770 
-6781 RSVPGNGLGF
+6781 
-6791 GALRTFG
+6791 
-6798 PPEVRER
+6798 
-6805 LGAAAH
+6805 
-6811 GQVVFNY
+6811 
-6818 LGQWDARP
+6818 
-6826 AAPDGGLVRTE
+6826 
-6837 HGSFGQDH
+6837 
-6845 DPRDSGSHPLEVV
+6845 
-6858 GAVRDG
+6858 
-6864 RFAFTWHH
+6864 
-6872 HAGTYD
+6872 
-6878 PATVR
+6878 
-6883 RVAGDFAEALSHIAR
+6883 
-6898 HARESL
+6898 